1 MAVTVQG
8 AGSTAPPARPRAELL
23 RRTDGVEL
31 IGEFEDSGFK
41 NPPLLAR
48 RGDGQVVQ
56 LTELLYAIAAAS
68 DGRRD
73 VQAVAD
79 VVSDRCGRKLTAG
92 DALFLAERKL
102 RPLGILAL
110 ADGTTPELD
119 KRAPL
124 MALRHRKPLLSERV
138 VNAGARPFT
147 WLHLPLVTIPV
158 LLALVAFDVWLFG
171 VHGIAA
177 GLRSALYDPLLL
189 LAVLGSVLVATAFH
203 ELGHASA
210 CRYGGARP
218 GVMGV
223 GLYLV
228 WPAFYCD
235 VTDAYR
241 LNRAGR
247 LRTDL
252 GGVYFNAI
260 FALLAGAF
268 FFITDEEA
276 ALLAAVVQ
284 HLIMLQQLLPL
295 LRFDGYYVLTDLAG
309 VPDILSRIKPIF
321 RSLVR
326 GREREPRVAELKP
339 WVRVVVTVYLV
350 TLVPALL
357 FLFAW
362 MIMATPRLIA
372 TVHDSFGLQLD
383 RIHDSAGLAEMAVGA
398 LRIVA
403 LALPLAAM
411 SLSVGR
417 MGRMAGRGLIRWS
430 RGSVARAAV
439 AGLGA
444 AALVGAA
451 GYLWWPNGD
460 YEPIRPGERGTIGE
474 SLDAMRDAVGGR
486 PFFTP
491 ERELWYGSMPT
502 ERETEAAQ
510 RARARGEVPARQAR
524 PGGVA
529 PRGARD
535 APSRA
540 GGRNAGGV
548 EQSLGL
554 DGTRWPPG
562 SGLDGSD
569 YLRDGSGDLQP
580 GPSEP
585 PTQPGTTTTT
595 QPAPGATTTQ
605 PAPSDAGPTTA
616 TEPAPT
622 GTDGIGSVPID
633 TTPTTTETTPT
644 TTETAPAPTDTSPT
658 TTETTPTTTE
668 TAPAPTDTT
677 PTTTESTAPDSVGTS
692 TTVAPTTEIDPTTTA
707 SPSP

>member
-1 MAVTVQG
+1 MAVTAQV
-8 AGSTAPPARPRAELL
+8 AGSTAPPARPRAEVL
-23 RRTDGVEL
+23 RRADGVEL

-48 RGDGQVVQ
+48 RDDGQVVQ
-56 LTELLYAIAAAS
+56 LTELLYAVAAAS

-79 VVSDRCGRKLTAG
+79 VVSERCGRKVTAG
-92 DALFLAERKL
+92 NALFLAERKL
-102 RPLGILAL
+102 RPLGVLAL
-110 ADGTTPELD
+110 ADGTTPALD

-138 VNAGARPFT
+138 VNAAARPLT
-147 WLHLPLVTIPV
+147 WLHLPFVTVPV
-158 LLALVAFDVWLFG
+158 LLAFVAFDVWLFG

-189 LAVLGSVLVATAFH
+189 LAVLGSVVVATAFH

-241 LNRAGR
+241 LNRTGR

-260 FALLAGAF
+260 FALLAGAVF
-268 FFITDEEA
+268 LITGEEA

-284 HLIMLQQLLPL
+284 HLIALQQLLPL
-295 LRFDGYYVLTDLAG
+295 LRFDGYYVLTDLTG

-339 WVRVVVTVYLV
+339 WVRGVVTAYLV

-372 TVHDSFGLQLD
+372 TIHDSFGLQLD
-383 RIHDSAGLAEMAVGA
+383 RIHDSAGLAEVAVGA
-398 LRIVA
+398 LRMVA

-411 SLSVGR
+411 SLSTGR
-417 MGRMAGRGLIRWS
+417 IGRMAGRGLIRWS
-430 RGSVARAAV
+430 RGSVAHTAV
-439 AGLGA
+439 AALGA
-444 AALVGAA
+444 AALVGGA
-451 GYLWWPNGD
+451 GYIWWPNGD

-474 SLDAMRDAVGGR
+474 SLDAMGDAAGGR
-486 PFFTP
+486 PFFTR
-491 ERELWYGSMPT
+491 ERELRYGSVPT
-502 ERETEAAQ
+502 EREAEAATEREAAQ
-510 RARARGEVPARQAR
+510 AHGTPARGDVPARQKR
-524 PGGVA
+524 PGGA
-529 PRGARD
+529 GARN
-535 APSRA
+535 APAGA
-540 GGRNAGGV
+540 GGRNAGGF
-548 EQSLGL
+548 EQSLDA
-554 DGTRWPPG
+554 DGTRWPQG
-562 SGLDGSD
+562 SGLNGSD
-569 YLRDGSGDLQP
+569 YLRDGSGDFQP

-595 QPAPGATTTQ
+595 QPAPTPTTTQ
-605 PAPSDAGPTTA
+605 PAPSDAGPATA

-622 GTDGIGSVPID
+622 GTDGIGAVPTD

-644 TTETAPAPTDTSPT
+644 TTET
-658 TTETTPTTTE
+658 TPTTT
-668 TAPAPTDTT
+668 DTT
-677 PTTTESTAPDSVGTS
+677 PS
-692 TTVAPTTEIDPTTTA
+692 TTQTVPAPSETSPTTTEIDPTTTT

>member
-1 MAVTVQG
+1 MAVTAQVP
-8 AGSTAPPARPRAELL
+8 GSTAPPARPRAEVL
-23 RRTDGVEL
+23 RRADGVEL

-41 NPPLLAR
+41 DPRLLAQR
-48 RGDGQVVQ
+48 SDGQVVQ
-56 LTELLYAIAAAS
+56 LTELLYAITAAS
-68 DGRRD
+68 DGQRD

-79 VVSDRCGRKLTAG
+79 VVSKRCGRKVTAG
-92 DALFLAERKL
+92 NAAFLAERKL
-102 RPLGILAL
+102 RPLGVLAL
-110 ADGTTPELD
+110 ADGTTPALD

-138 VNAGARPFT
+138 VNAGAVPFT
-147 WLHLPLVTIPV
+147 WLHLPFVAIPV

-171 VHGIAA
+171 VHGIAG
-177 GLRSALYDPLLL
+177 GLRSALYNPLLL
-189 LAVLGSVLVATAFH
+189 LAVLGSVVVATAFH

-241 LNRAGR
+241 LNRTGR

-260 FALLAGAF
+260 FALLAGAVYL
-268 FFITDEEA
+268 ITGEEA

-284 HLIMLQQLLPL
+284 HLIALQQLLPL
-295 LRFDGYYVLTDLAG
+295 LRFDGYYVLTDLTG

-339 WVRVVVTVYLV
+339 WVRVVVTAYLV

-383 RIHDSAGLAEMAVGA
+383 RVHDSAGLAEVAVGA
-398 LRIVA
+398 LRMVA

-417 MGRMAGRGLIRWS
+417 VGRMAGRGLIGWS
-430 RGSVARAAV
+430 RGSAAHTAV
-439 AGLGA
+439 AALGA

-451 GYLWWPNGD
+451 GYIWWPNGD

-474 SLDAMRDAVGGR
+474 SLDAMRHAAGGR

-491 ERELWYGSMPT
+491 ERELRYGSVPS
-502 ERETEAAQ
+502 EREAEAAQ
-510 RARARGEVPARQAR
+510 RTRARGDVPARQQR

-529 PRGARD
+529 RPGTRD
-535 APSRA
+535 APAGA
-540 GGRNAGGV
+540 GGRNVGGF
-548 EQSLGL
+548 EQSLGA
-554 DGTRWPPG
+554 DGTRVPQG
-562 SGLDGSD
+562 SGLGGSD
-569 YLRDGSGDLQP
+569 YLRDGSGDFQP
-580 GPSEP
+580 RPSEP
-585 PTQPGTTTTT
+585 PTQPGATTTT
-595 QPAPGATTTQ
+595 QPAPTPTTTQ
-605 PAPSDAGPTTA
+605 PSPSDAGPATA

-622 GTDGIGSVPID
+622 GTDGIGAVPTD
-633 TTPTTTETTPT
+633 TTPTTTE
-644 TTETAPAPTDTSPT
+644 S
-658 TTETTPTTTE
+658 TPTTTE

-677 PTTTESTAPDSVGTS
+677 PTTTESTAPDHVGTS
-692 TTVAPTTEIDPTTTA
+692 TTVAPTTEIDPTTTTT

>member
-1 MAVTVQG
+1 MVVTAQV
-8 AGSTAPPARPRAELL
+8 AGSTAPPAGPRAEVL
-23 RRTDGVEL
+23 RRADGVEL

-48 RGDGQVVQ
+48 RSDGQVVQ

-79 VVSDRCGRKLTAG
+79 VVSERCRRKVTAG
-92 DALFLAERKL
+92 NTLFLAERKL
-102 RPLGILAL
+102 RPLGVLAF
-110 ADGTTPELD
+110 ADGTTPALD
-119 KRAPL
+119 KRPPL

-171 VHGIAA
+171 VHGIA
-177 GLRSALYDPLLL
+177 GGVRGALYDPLLL

-260 FALLAGAF
+260 FALLAGAV
-268 FFITDEEA
+268 FFITGEEA
-276 ALLAAVVQ
+276 ALLSAVVQ

-357 FLFAW
+357 FLFVW
-362 MIMATPRLIA
+362 MIMDTPRLIA
-372 TVHDSFGLQLD
+372 TIHDSFGLQLD

-417 MGRMAGRGLIRWS
+417 MGRMAGRGLFRWS

-451 GYLWWPNGD
+451 GYIWWPNGD

-474 SLDAMRDAVGGR
+474 SLDAMSDAAGGR

-491 ERELWYGSMPT
+491 ERELRYRSTPT
-502 ERETEAAQ
+502 EREAEAAQ
-510 RARARGEVPARQAR
+510 QARARGEVPAWQGA
-524 PGGVA
+524 PDGVA
-529 PRGARD
+529 PRGERGAPAGAGRRNVGGFEQFLGPDGARW
-535 APSRA
+535 
-540 GGRNAGGV
+540 
-548 EQSLGL
+548 EQ
-554 DGTRWPPG
+554 G

-569 YLRDGSGDLQP
+569 HLRQRSVDLQP
-580 GPSEP
+580 GLSEP

-595 QPAPGATTTQ
+595 HPPPTATTTQ

-622 GTDGIGSVPID
+622 GTDGTGAAPTD
-633 TTPTTTETTPT
+633 KPLTTTETTTT
-644 TTETAPAPTDTSPT
+644 TTETAPARTDS
-658 TTETTPTTTE
+658 TPTTTE
-668 TAPAPTDTT
+668 N
-677 PTTTESTAPDSVGTS
+677 TAPDNVGAS
-692 TTVAPTTEIDPTTTA
+692 TTDDPTADIDPTTPPT
-707 SPSP
+707 PSP

>member
-1 MAVTVQG
+1 MTVTAKV
-8 AGSTAPPARPRAELL
+8 AGSTAPPARPRAEVL
-23 RRTDGVEL
+23 RRADGVEL

-41 NPPLLAR
+41 APRLLAQ

-56 LTELLYAIAAAS
+56 LTELLYAITAAS

-73 VQAVAD
+73 VQAVAEA
-79 VVSDRCGRKLTAG
+79 VSKQCGRKVTAG
-92 DALFLAERKL
+92 NAAFLAERRL
-102 RPLGILAL
+102 RPLGVLAL
-110 ADGTTPELD
+110 ADGTTPALD

-124 MALRHRKPLLSERV
+124 MALRYRKPLLSERV

-147 WLHLPLVTIPV
+147 WLHLPFVTIPV
-158 LLALVAFDVWLFG
+158 LLALVAFDLWLFG
-171 VHGIAA
+171 VHGIGG
-177 GLRSALYDPLLL
+177 GLRSALYNPLLL
-189 LAVLGSVLVATAFH
+189 LAVLGSVVVATAFH

-241 LNRAGR
+241 LNRTGR

-260 FALLAGAF
+260 FALLAGAVYL
-268 FFITDEEA
+268 ITGEEA

-284 HLIMLQQLLPL
+284 HLIALQQLLPL
-295 LRFDGYYVLTDLAG
+295 LRFDGYYVLTDLTG

-339 WVRVVVTVYLV
+339 WVRVVVTAYLV

-383 RIHDSAGLAEMAVGA
+383 RVHDSAGLAEVAVGA
-398 LRIVA
+398 LRMVA

-417 MGRMAGRGLIRWS
+417 VGRLAGGGLIRWS
-430 RGSVARAAV
+430 RGSVAHTAV
-439 AGLGA
+439 AALGA
-444 AALVGAA
+444 TALVGAA
-451 GYLWWPNGD
+451 GYIWWPNGD

-474 SLDAMRDAVGGR
+474 SLDAMRDAAGGR

-491 ERELWYGSMPT
+491 ERELRYGSVPT
-502 ERETEAAQ
+502 EREDEAVQ
-510 RARARGEVPARQAR
+510 RTRARGDLPARHER

-529 PRGARD
+529 RQGARGAP
-535 APSRA
+535 AGA
-540 GGRNAGGV
+540 GGRSVGGFD
-548 EQSLGL
+548 QSLGA
-554 DGTRWPPG
+554 DGPRLPQG
-562 SGLDGSD
+562 SGLDGSA
-569 YLRDGSGDLQP
+569 YLRDGSGDFQP

-595 QPAPGATTTQ
+595 QPAPTPTTAQ
-605 PAPSDAGPTTA
+605 PSPSDAGPATA

-622 GTDGIGSVPID
+622 GTDGIGAVATD
-633 TTPTTTETTPT
+633 TTATTTDTTATTTESTPM
-644 TTETAPAPTDTSPT
+644 
-658 TTETTPTTTE
+658 TTE

-677 PTTTESTAPDSVGTS
+677 PTTTENTAPDNVGTS
-692 TTVAPTTEIDPTTTA
+692 TTVAPTPEIDPTTT

>member
-1 MAVTVQG
+1 MAVTAQV
-8 AGSTAPPARPRAELL
+8 AGSTAPPARPRAEVL
-23 RRTDGVEL
+23 RRAGGVEL

-41 NPPLLAR
+41 DPPLLAQ

-68 DGRRD
+68 NGRRD

-79 VVSDRCGRKLTAG
+79 VVSKRCSRQVTA
-92 DALFLAERKL
+92 DNTAFLAERKL
-102 RPLGILAL
+102 RPLGVLAL
-110 ADGTTPELD
+110 ADGTTPALV

-124 MALRHRKPLLSERV
+124 MALRHRKPLLSESV

-147 WLHLPLVTIPV
+147 WLHLPFVTIPV
-158 LLALVAFDVWLFG
+158 LLAFVAFDVWLFG
-171 VHGIAA
+171 VHGIAG
-177 GLRSALYDPLLL
+177 GLRSALYNPLLL
-189 LAVLGSVLVATAFH
+189 LAVLGSVVVATAFH

-260 FALLAGAF
+260 FALLAGAV
-268 FFITDEEA
+268 FFITGEET

-350 TLVPALL
+350 TLVPVLL

-362 MIMATPRLIA
+362 MIIATPRLIA
-372 TVHDSFGLQLD
+372 TVQDSFGQQLD
-383 RIHDSAGLAEMAVGA
+383 RIHDSAGLAEVAVGA
-398 LRIVA
+398 LRIMA

-411 SLSVGR
+411 SLSVSR
-417 MGRMAGRGLIRWS
+417 MGRIAGGGLVRWS
-430 RGSVARAAV
+430 RGSAPRTAV
-439 AGLGA
+439 VGLGA

-451 GYLWWPNGD
+451 GYIWWPN

-474 SLDAMRDAVGGR
+474 SLDAMRDAAGGR
-486 PFFTP
+486 PVFAP
-491 ERELWYGSMPT
+491 ERELRYGSVPT
-502 ERETEAAQ
+502 QRVAEAAE
-510 RARARGEVPARQAR
+510 RAHARGEVPARNGA
-524 PGGVA
+524 PDGVA
-529 PRGARD
+529 PRGDRD
-535 APSRA
+535 APAVADGRYA
-540 GGRNAGGV
+540 GGLER
-548 EQSLGL
+548 SLRP
-554 DGTRWPPG
+554 DGTRWPEG
-562 SGLDGSD
+562 FELDGSD
-569 YLRDGSGDLQP
+569 YLRYGSGDLQP

-585 PTQPGTTTTT
+585 PTEPGTTTTT
-595 QPAPGATTTQ
+595 QPTPTTTTTQ
-605 PAPSDAGPTTA
+605 PAPSDTEPTTV
-616 TEPAPT
+616 TDPT
-622 GTDGIGSVPID
+622 PMGTDGTGAAPTD
-633 TTPTTTETTPT
+633 PPPTPTETTPT
-644 TTETAPAPTDTSPT
+644 TTETVPAPTDTP
-658 TTETTPTTTE
+658 
-668 TAPAPTDTT
+668 
-677 PTTTESTAPDSVGTS
+677 PTTTESSAPDNVGTS
-692 TTVAPTTEIDPTTTA
+692 TTVAPTTEIDPTTTTF
-707 SPSP
+707 PSP